1 VINTPR
7 RRRGRGGQGGHDPRA
22 RIRTRELR
30 AMELTVL
37 GWSQLQIAADLGI
50 SQAAVSKLLRRIE
63 TRLLRELAETVGRQK
78 ARQTLRL
85 EHLFA
90 EAMRA
95 WNESKADT
103 TRRRQRQ
110 TQAGA
115 GAGATV
121 AELVVE
127 NQHGD
132 PRYLDE
138 ARKALADQRKL
149 WGLDAPQKVD
159 LHASQDPYD
168 DMPEE
173 ALRAELARQSQLLG
187 VASPTVIGVVTAEA
201 VTVDRPNPP
210 IATPD
215 PPTSSETEAT
225 NVDHE

>member
-1 VINTPR
+1 
-7 RRRGRGGQGGHDPRA
+7 
-22 RIRTRELR
+22 
-30 AMELTVL
+30 MELTVL
-37 GWSQLQIAADLGI
+37 GWSQPQIAGDLGI
-50 SQAAVSKLLRRIE
+50 SQAAVSKLLKRIE
-63 TRLLRELAETVGRQK
+63 TRLLRELAETVQRQK

-90 EAMRA
+90 EAIRA

-110 TQAGA
+110 TQGGN

-159 LHASQDPYD
+159 LHAARDPYD
-168 DMPEE
+168 DMSEE
-173 ALRAELARQSQLLG
+173 ALRAELVRQTQLLG
-187 VASPTVIGVVTAEA
+187 ANPTLIDVGQTDVETSADANTNASRLSPSPV
-201 VTVDRPNPP
+201 
-210 IATPD
+210 
-215 PPTSSETEAT
+215 SEKETHRV
-225 NVDHE
+225 NHE

>member
-1 VINTPR
+1 
-7 RRRGRGGQGGHDPRA
+7 
-22 RIRTRELR
+22 
-30 AMELTVL
+30 MELTVL
-37 GWSQLQIAADLGI
+37 GWTQPQIARDLGI
-50 SQAAVSKLLRRIE
+50 SQAAVSKLLKRIE
-63 TRLLRELAETVGRQK
+63 TRLLRELAETVQRQK

-95 WNESKADT
+95 WNESKEDT

-110 TQAGA
+110 TRAGA

-159 LHASQDPYD
+159 LRASRDPYA

-173 ALRAELARQSQLLG
+173 ALRAELARQTQLLG
-187 VASPTVIGVVTAEA
+187 LPNPTVIDAGMTDTVTDA
-201 VTVDRPNPP
+201 NPGP
-210 IATPD
+210 EP
-215 PPTSSETEAT
+215 SSEQETT
-225 NVDHE
+225 HVDHQ